1 MRGRWIKDDKIGEIF
16 VEKILL
22 DCGFPILFVSIDLKY
37 SKRYFSLCL
46 EDDEEYLLA
55 SCDAQTILDVLYKKR
70 DVFSVFDNAEE
81 LIKIT
86 YDKGIIWTKCNK
98 QDIDLEE
105 LLPTDSF
112 LEANVDINEY
122 IEKLEREKGTQRQ
135 TQKISTENFH
145 QYITNKIN
153 GENCMKFQKI
163 QAMDE
168 YQGLGIGELQKYKV
182 DVSYQKFFYRKNK
195 SA

>member
-22 DCGFPILFVSIDLKY
+22 DCGFPILFVSIDIKS
-37 SKRYFSLCL
+37 SKRYLSLCL

-55 SCDAQTILDVLYKKR
+55 SCDVQTILDVLCKKR
-70 DVFSVFDNAEE
+70 DVFSVFNNAEE

-86 YDKGIIWTKCNK
+86 YDKGIVWEKCNK
-98 QDIDLEE
+98 KDIGLGE
-105 LLPTDSF
+105 LLPTNSF

-122 IEKLEREKGTQRQ
+122 IDKLERETQRQ
-135 TQKISTENFH
+135 TQKITTEKIH
-145 QYITNKIN
+145 QYKTNKIN
-153 GENCMKFQKI
+153 GKNCIKFQRI
-163 QAMDE
+163 QAVDE
-168 YQGLGIGELQKYKV
+168 YQGLGIGEPQKYKV
-182 DVSYQKFFYRKNK
+182 DESYQKFFYKRNK